1 MRILAACEESQ
12 AVCIEM
18 RRLGHEA
25 YSCDIEPC
33 PGGYPEWHIQ
43 ADALP
48 LINGDCSF
56 MDSGGGGST
65 ISEAHG
71 IC

>member
-1 MRILAACEESQ
+1 MRVLAACEESQ

-33 PGGYPEWHIQ
+33 SGGHPEWHIQ

-56 MDSGGGGST
+56 VDSGGGST